1 MDALNEFMTAYES
14 LKFMALLRGLEHNQ
28 IDKEVNRIM
37 EKTDLSKYSNVR
49 VSEFSGGTKRKLNTA
64 LAMVGSMRNH
74 FPSTIYLTSQF
85 VKQITHPSLVFLDEP
100 TTGVDPTSRRFMWS
114 CIQDFQKH
122 NKNIVL
128 TSHSMD
134 ECEELCNRLAI
145 MANGQLECIG
155 PVQHLKNRY
164 GKGFLLI
171 VMVRPDSEPVDI
183 SRVKAYLTN
192 SFDCILR
199 EEYAVRSFVVAIFYF
214 PNICPK

>member
-1 MDALNEFMTAYES
+1 M
-14 LKFMALLRGLEHNQ
+14 
-28 IDKEVNRIM
+28 
-37 EKTDLSKYSNVR
+37 
-49 VSEFSGGTKRKLNTA
+49 
-64 LAMVGSMRNH
+64 
-74 FPSTIYLTSQF
+74 
-85 VKQITHPSLVFLDEP
+85 VFLDEP

-134 ECEELCNRLAI
+134 ECEHLCNRLAI

-171 VMVRPDSEPVDI
+171 VMVHPDSEPLDM
-183 SRVKAYLTN
+183 SRVKAYLTD
-192 SFDCILR
+192 SFECILR
-199 EEYAVRSFVVAIFYF
+199 EEYAVCKHFMFFFKF
-214 PNICPK
+214 PTCPC